1 MYLPSEED
9 VEPLVHVRLVAGDQ
23 LTQRLQEQGKNL
35 DKNEF
40 FSYRYMVKLQK
51 K

>member
-1 MYLPSEED
+1 MIFKNQVGLNVPSEED

-35 DKNEF
+35 HKN
-40 FSYRYMVKLQK
+40 
-51 K
+51 